1 MKLLHI
7 DALINEIQ
15 KACKDIIISCHRC
28 FLAPQNFTEEASLS
42 HNHTRLVVLNLQAIV
57 FKLSS
62 LCSFAEFRPVA
73 KQFYWVR
80 DCINRLRSSL
90 ISEWVE
96 FWEFRCPLAANVL
109 PLFDRKARMLLTFDE
124 TCFFLFEV
132 SWVSMTS
139 FSLIRIISYGVMSTA
154 LLGSRSSRR
163 LELPIVSSSKVG
175 SIHVPGPFY
184 HKKMTSWNVFWAFQL
199 WQSVRPGLSC
209 WFHDA
214 S

>member
-139 FSLIRIISYGVMSTA
+139 FSLIRIISYGVVCIWWIITA
-154 LLGSRSSRR
+154 LA
-163 LELPIVSSSKVG
+163 EWVNG
-175 SIHVPGPFY
+175 SIKLSLNTERLDPIFSIFIAV
-184 HKKMTSWNVFWAFQL
+184 VF
-199 WQSVRPGLSC
+199 SYTI
-209 WFHDA
+209 
-214 S
+214 